1 MTFYGPPDPYDP
13 NIVVFRNAIE
23 LGELVRRSE
32 AEKKQLFVILGY
44 LTTVEG
50 EYQNKHALL
59 RSFSLFEDL
68 GILSGLEPSLQSRH
82 VFRYITRQRCEF

>member
-1 MTFYGPPDPYDP
+1 MDRRIHTIPISLSFAMPPNYRTGRTRTK
-13 NIVVFRNAIE
+13 IR
-23 LGELVRRSE
+23 GK
-32 AEKKQLFVILGY
+32 KKQLFVILGY